1 MIANNQ
7 VMAIFSR
14 AANTMK
20 RNLLF
25 LLLFFSS
32 LSANAAISTVDRI
45 IAVVNDDVI
54 LESELVTRLK
64 AVENQLQQRGTKI
77 PSEDVLRRQVLE
89 RLIISHL
96 QIQAAERGGIRID
109 DKTLNA
115 SINRVA
121 KQNNMTLEQFRSA
134 LENDGIDYSV
144 FREDI
149 RKEMIISR
157 LMQRRIQQR
166 VNITEQEIDNFLST
180 NKSSNEE
187 NKEYRLSHILI
198 SLPEAASAEQVEAAQ
213 AKANAAIKELRLGT
227 PFNQVAASSSDGQK
241 AFEGGDLGWRKVAQ
255 LPSIFADVAN
265 KMQKNDVSDPIRSPS
280 GFHIIKLSDI
290 RGAKRRHLVKQTLAR
305 HILIRRN
312 ELTSN
317 EDAKTRLQQLLI
329 RLEGGEDF
337 SSLARAHSDD
347 RGSAARGGDL
357 GWSNPGA
364 LVPKFETEM
373 NKLAPG
379 QISQPFQTQFGW
391 HIVQTLE
398 RREHDD
404 TDSFIRSKARKFIRD
419 RKTEDESQAW
429 IRRIRDEAFV
439 EYRLDDI

>member
-1 MIANNQ
+1 
-7 VMAIFSR
+7 
-14 AANTMK
+14 MK
-20 RNLLF
+20 RSLLF
-25 LLLFFSS
+25 LLLFLSS

-45 IAVVNDDVI
+45 VAIVNDDVI
-54 LESELVTRLK
+54 LNSELDNRLK
-64 AVENQLQQRGTKI
+64 TVKAQLLQRNTKI
-77 PSEDVLRRQVLE
+77 PAENVLRRQVLE
-89 RLIISHL
+89 RLVISHL
-96 QIQAAERGGIRID
+96 QLQAAERGGIRID

-115 SINRVA
+115 SINRIA
-121 KQNNMTLEQFRSA
+121 NTNNMSLEQFRSA
-134 LENDGIDYSV
+134 LESDGFDYSV

-166 VNITEQEIDNFLST
+166 VSVTEQEIDNFLST
-180 NKSSNEE
+180 NKNSADN

-213 AKANAAIKELRLGT
+213 AKADQAVKDLRLGNS
-227 PFNQVAASSSDGQK
+227 FNQVAAATSDGQK

-255 LPSIFADVAN
+255 LPSIFVDIAT
-265 KMQKNDVSDPIRSPS
+265 KMQKGDISDPIRSPS
-280 GFHIIKLSDI
+280 GFHIIKLSDV
-290 RGAKRRHLVKQTLAR
+290 RGAQRRHVVKQTLAR

-337 SSLARAHSDD
+337 AALARAHSDD

-357 GWSNPGA
+357 GWSSPGA
-364 LVPKFETEM
+364 LVPKFEEEM

-391 HIVQTLE
+391 HIVQTLD
-398 RREHDD
+398 RREYDD
-404 TDSFIRSKARKFIRD
+404 TESFLRSKARKFIRD

-439 EYRLDDI
+439 EYRLNDI

>member
-1 MIANNQ
+1 
-7 VMAIFSR
+7 
-14 AANTMK
+14 MK
-20 RNLLF
+20 RSLLF

-54 LESELVTRLK
+54 LESELSAKLK
-64 AVENQLQQRGTKI
+64 TVQTQLLQRNTKV

-96 QIQAAERGGIRID
+96 QIQAANRGGIRID
-109 DKTLNA
+109 DSTLNA
-115 SINRVA
+115 SINRIA
-121 KQNNMTLEQFRSA
+121 SQNNMSLEQFRSA
-134 LENDGIDYSV
+134 LEGDGFDFNI

-166 VNITEQEIDNFLST
+166 VNVTEQEIDNFLST
-180 NKSSNEE
+180 NKNSADD

-213 AKANAAIKELRLGT
+213 AKADTAVKDLRLGT
-227 PFNQVAASSSDGQK
+227 SFNQVAAASSDGQK

-255 LPSIFADVAN
+255 LPSIFVDIAT
-265 KMQKNDVSDPIRSPS
+265 KMQKGDISDPIRSPS
-280 GFHIIKLSDI
+280 GFHIIMLSDV
-290 RGAKRRHLVKQTLAR
+290 RGAERRHVVKQTLAR

-337 SSLARAHSDD
+337 ASLARAHSDD

-357 GWSNPGA
+357 GWSSPGA
-364 LVPKFETEM
+364 LVPKFEEEM
-373 NKLAPG
+373 NKLEPG
-379 QISQPFQTQFGW
+379 QISQPFQSQFGW

-398 RREHDD
+398 RREYDD
-404 TDSFIRSKARKFIRD
+404 TDSFLRSKARKFIRE
-419 RKTEDESQAW
+419 RKTEEETQAW

>member
-1 MIANNQ
+1 
-7 VMAIFSR
+7 
-14 AANTMK
+14 MK
-20 RNLLF
+20 RSLLF
-25 LLLFFSS
+25 LLLFLSS

-45 IAVVNDDVI
+45 IAIVNDDVI
-54 LESELVTRLK
+54 LESELNAKLK
-64 AVENQLQQRGTKI
+64 TVQGQLQQRNTKI
-77 PSEDVLRRQVLE
+77 PARDVLRRQVLE

-96 QIQAAERGGIRID
+96 QVQAAERGGIRVD

-115 SINRVA
+115 SINGIA
-121 KQNNMTLEQFRSA
+121 SQNKMTLSQFRTA
-134 LENDGIDYSV
+134 IENDGFDFSV

-149 RKEMIISR
+149 RREMIISR
-157 LMQRRIQQR
+157 LMQRRVRQR
-166 VNITEQEIDNFLST
+166 VNVSEQEVDNFLST
-180 NKSSNEE
+180 NKSAGNK

-198 SLPEAASAEQVEAAQ
+198 SLPEAASAAQVEAAQ
-213 AKANAAIKELRLGT
+213 AKASNAINELRGGSS
-227 PFNQVAASSSDGQK
+227 FKQVAAATSDGQN

-255 LPSIFADVAN
+255 LPSIFLDVATN
-265 KMQKNDVSDPIRSPS
+265 MQKGDISVPIRSPS
-280 GFHIIKLSDI
+280 GFHIIMLSDL
-290 RGAKRRHLVKQTLAR
+290 RGAERRHVVTQTLAR

-337 SSLARAHSDD
+337 ASLARAHSDD
-347 RGSAARGGDL
+347 RGSAARGGEL

-364 LVPKFETEM
+364 LVPRFEQEM
-373 NKLAPG
+373 DKLAPG
-379 QISQPFQTQFGW
+379 QISQPFETQFGW
-391 HIVQTLE
+391 HIVQKLDQ
-398 RREHDD
+398 RQHDN
-404 TDSFIRSKARKFIRD
+404 TDAFLRSKARKFIRD